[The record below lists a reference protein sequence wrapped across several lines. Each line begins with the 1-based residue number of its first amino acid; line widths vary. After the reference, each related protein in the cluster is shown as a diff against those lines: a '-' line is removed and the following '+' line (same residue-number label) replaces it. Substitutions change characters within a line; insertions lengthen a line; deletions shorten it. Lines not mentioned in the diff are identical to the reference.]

1 MLEQQVL
8 VLDLF
13 ISCKILFKMK
23 LKEITSYLESLAP
36 LSSQASYDNCGLIV
50 GDSNQEITS
59 ALICLDSTEAIVD
72 EAIEKGC
79 NLIIAHHPIVFSG
92 LKKITG
98 KTYIERTIIKAI
110 QNNIAIYAIHTNLD
124 NYRFGVNYEIGTR
137 LGLENLQILSP
148 SENVLCK
155 LSVFVPTKHTDK
167 VTQALFQAGAG
178 HIGNYSECSFDTI
191 GTGTYKPLENTN
203 PFEGTINQKS
213 SVEEHKIEVLVSTH
227 QLNSVLNAMKASHPY
242 EEIAYDIIAL
252 KNKNQY
258 EGSGMFGYLPEE
270 MDEVSFL
277 KKVKDTFQCGVIRHT
292 DLLNK
297 PIKTVAFCG
306 GSGSFLLKN
315 AKQIK
320 ADIFITGDYKY
331 HDFFDAENEIVIADI
346 GHFESE
352 QYTTNLLADILKKK
366 FPIFAIHITGVK
378 TNPINYF

>member
-1 MLEQQVL
+1 M
-8 VLDLF
+8 
-13 ISCKILFKMK
+13 KI
-23 LKEITSYLESLAP
+23 KEIIAYLESLAP

-50 GDSNQEITS
+50 GNSETEITS
-59 ALICLDSTEAIVD
+59 ALICLDSTEAIID

-124 NYRFGVNYEIGTR
+124 NYRFGVNYEIGKR

-148 SENVLCK
+148 AENVLCK
-155 LSVFVPTKHTDK
+155 LSVFVPLDHTEI
-167 VTQALFQAGAG
+167 VTNAMFKAGAG
-178 HIGNYSECSFDTI
+178 NIGNYSDCSFEQNGI
-191 GTGTYKPLENTN
+191 GSFKPLENAN
-203 PFEGTINQKS
+203 PFEGKIGEISK
-213 SVEEHKIEVLVSTH
+213 VDERKIEVLVSTH
-227 QLNSVLNAMKASHPY
+227 SLNTVLNAMKTSHPY
-242 EEIAYDIIAL
+242 EEVAYDIISL
-252 KNKNQY
+252 KNKNQF
-258 EGSGMFGYLPEE
+258 EGSGMFGFLPSEI
-270 MDEVSFL
+270 DELSFL
-277 KKVKDTFQCGVIRHT
+277 KKIKETFQCGVIRHT
-292 DLLNK
+292 DFLNK

-320 ADIFITGDYKY
+320 ADIFITADYKY
-331 HDFFDAENEIVIADI
+331 HEFFDSENQIVIADI

-366 FPIFAIHITGVK
+366 FPIFVVHITGVK

>member
-1 MLEQQVL
+1 M
-8 VLDLF
+8 
-13 ISCKILFKMK
+13 KI
-23 LKEITSYLESLAP
+23 KEIIAYLESLAP

-50 GDSNQEITS
+50 GNSETEITS
-59 ALICLDSTEAIVD
+59 TLICLDSTEAIVD

-124 NYRFGVNYEIGTR
+124 NYRFGVNYEIGKR

-148 SENVLCK
+148 AENVLCK
-155 LSVFVPTKHTDK
+155 LSVFVPVKHAEI
-167 VTQALFQAGAG
+167 VTNAMFKAGAG
-178 HIGNYSECSFDTI
+178 NIGNYSDCSFEQNGI
-191 GTGTYKPLENTN
+191 GSFKPLENAN
-203 PFEGTINQKS
+203 PFEGKIGEISKAD
-213 SVEEHKIEVLVSTH
+213 ERKIEVLVSTH
-227 QLNSVLNAMKASHPY
+227 SLNAVLNAMKSSHPY
-242 EEIAYDIIAL
+242 EEVAYDIISL
-252 KNKNQY
+252 KNKNQF
-258 EGSGMFGYLPEE
+258 EGSGMFGFLPSEL
-270 MDEVSFL
+270 DELSFL
-277 KKVKDTFQCGVIRHT
+277 KKVKETFQCGVIRHT

-320 ADIFITGDYKY
+320 ADIFITADYKY
-331 HDFFDAENEIVIADI
+331 HEFFDSENQIVIADI

-366 FPIFAIHITGVK
+366 FPIFVVHITGVK